1 MASQLIL
8 HIGTEKTGSTA
19 IQCFLARQ
27 RQWLSLQGYRVPQSL
42 GAVEH
47 RRFAL
52 LFYQLDQ
59 ADDLTQKEGL
69 DDLSAKD
76 RAETVKRWEDALDHE
91 LSQAPNRQWI
101 ISSEHIHSRL
111 LHRHSCMEKLANFL
125 GSRFDKV
132 TILVYLREPLSAAL
146 SLWSTAVLNGAAL
159 ADMPL
164 PDNEYWYRLCCHYST
179 LKHLQT
185 WFPDQF
191 QPRLFSPEQW
201 IEGDVIRDFC
211 QATGLDLPPGYQ
223 SSCQRANSSLSWLS
237 LRLVARLNQQ
247 GRPSRDLV
255 KAIRESFDH
264 LSSPVAN
271 SLQKRAY
278 ERAFAAS
285 NEWVRSQY
293 FPSKPYLFDTRQLGK

>member
-1 MASQLIL
+1 MSPRLIL

-19 IQCFLARQ
+19 IQRFLAKHRQ
-27 RQWLSLQGYRVPQSL
+27 SLSLQHYRVPESL

-47 RRFAL
+47 RRFSL
-52 LFYQLDQ
+52 LFYQPDQ
-59 ADDLTQKEGL
+59 FDDLTQQEGL
-69 DDLSAKD
+69 DVLSAKD

-91 LSQAPNRQWI
+91 LSQAPKQQWI

-111 LHRHSCMEKLANFL
+111 LHRPVCMEKLASYI
-125 GSRFDKV
+125 GSRFDDV
-132 TILVYLREPLSAAL
+132 AILVYLREPLSAAL
-146 SLWSTAVLNGAAL
+146 SLWSTAVLNGSAL
-159 ADMPL
+159 VHMPL
-164 PDNEYWYRLCCHYST
+164 PDNEYWYRLCCHDST
-179 LKHLQT
+179 LKQLQS
-185 WFPDQF
+185 WFPGKII
-191 QPRLFSPEQW
+191 PRIFAPDSW
-201 IEGDVIRDFC
+201 IDGDVIRDFC

-237 LRLVARLNQQ
+237 LALIARLNQQ

-264 LSSPVAN
+264 LPPPMAN
-271 SLQKRAY
+271 LGQKRAY

-293 FPSKPYLFDTRQLGK
+293 FPATLHLFDQS